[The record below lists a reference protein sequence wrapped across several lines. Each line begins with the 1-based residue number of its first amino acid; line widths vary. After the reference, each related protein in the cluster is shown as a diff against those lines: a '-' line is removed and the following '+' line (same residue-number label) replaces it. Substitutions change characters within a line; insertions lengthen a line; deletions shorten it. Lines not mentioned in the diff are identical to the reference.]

1 MKIRAL
7 ISLVLGGVLAVS
19 LFATATASA
28 PANSARPHILDLQY
42 YEDLEDGPRYNLTA
56 TIKGDPA
63 DVRIR
68 MGGRTAVGRLSHQ
81 ISPSG
86 QGKSWFFRHRVFVR
100 AVRDKLERDGSATLD
115 VGAFSQSASTI
126 KRCTLVLQPDP
137 VYGDFAGGDC
147 QRVVNGAGTP

>member
-1 MKIRAL
+1 MSIKAL
-7 ISLVLGGVLAVS
+7 VTLGLAAVIAG
-19 LFATATASA
+19 LALAPATAS
-28 PANSARPHILDLQY
+28 PPSRPHILDLQY

-68 MGGRTAVGRLSHQ
+68 MGGRTAVGRLSHR

-86 QGKSWFFRHRVFVR
+86 AGKSWFFRHRVFVR
-100 AVRDKLERDGSATLD
+100 AVREKLERDGTATLD
-115 VGAFSQSASTI
+115 VGAFSQRASTI
-126 KRCTLVLQPDP
+126 KRCTLVLEPDP

-147 QRVVNGAGTP
+147 RRVVNGAGVP